1 MIDSHCHLYDPAFEP
16 DCDDVLTRAF
26 SAGIT
31 DIIISGTDIDRNEK
45 ALSLCRKIRSERLSG
60 KPVPQTY
67 ATLGLSPFLAVSAS
81 DDVINA
87 TLDHLEGLLKTHDP
101 AVIGIGES
109 GMDYFYHKDEAER
122 LRQRNVFERVIG
134 IAAEN
139 DLPLVI
145 HGRDAESDCLDM
157 ILSGGLRKAVF
168 HSYGGSPETMRRI
181 LDSGYFISLSTL
193 VCTSSRHKK
202 LAGMVDPDRLFLET
216 DSPYLSPRKMKGFPR
231 NEPSFATDS
240 LRKVASLLSMT
251 TEELTELT
259 IRNVRKFYGI

>member
-16 DCDDVLTRAF
+16 DSGDVLTRAF

-31 DIIISGTDIDRNEK
+31 DIIISGTDIEKNEK
-45 ALSLCRKIRSERLSG
+45 ALRLCRTINSKSFS
-60 KPVPQTY
+60 VPKTY

-81 DDVINA
+81 DDVIDA
-87 TLDHLEGLLKTHDP
+87 TLGHLESLLETHDP
-101 AVIGIGES
+101 SIIGIGEA
-109 GMDYFYHKDEAER
+109 GMDYFYYKDEEER
-122 LRQRNVFERVIG
+122 LRQRKVFERVIG

-145 HGRDAESDCLDM
+145 HGRDAEDECLDM

-168 HSYGGSPETMRRI
+168 HSYGGSPETMDRI
-181 LDSGYFISLSTL
+181 LENGYYISLSTL

-202 LAGMVDPDRLFLET
+202 LAGKIDLNRLFLET

-231 NEPSFATDS
+231 NEPSFAADS
-240 LRKVASLLSMT
+240 LRKVASLRSMMP
-251 TEELTELT
+251 EELSELT
-259 IRNVRKFYGI
+259 DRNVRKFYGL